1 MTQFTDLMGITIETG
16 DAWLDRKL
24 NSHIC
29 YKGGGNT
36 TTTQL
41 PKWAEQQFQSYGR
54 DVQAAARSGE
64 LENVEGFNEDQQRA
78 QQLGR
83 DAAGQ
88 QGQTAGAAA
97 TAQQQALTGTG
108 LFGAQDFTAQ
118 RDALSGQARE
128 ALGLGLQ
135 GQDAGAAARGT
146 LGSARG
152 QAARARAQ
160 EGAAVDLA
168 GKFANLEQQDLAARR
183 GAQQSAVGQTGAVQQ
198 AQGAAAQTLGQVG
211 QQGQQQAQREADAT
225 FQGLQRQGQLLG
237 TVKAGAGSQVSQGG
251 GK

>member
-36 TTTQL
+36 TTTRL
-41 PKWAEQQFQSYGR
+41 PAWAEQQFQSYGR
-54 DVQAAARSGE
+54 DVQAAANSGQ
-64 LENVEGFNEDQQRA
+64 LDNVEGFTADQQRA
-78 QQLGR
+78 QELARQ
-83 DAAGQ
+83 AAGQ
-88 QGQTAGAAA
+88 QTTTAGAA
-97 TAQQQALTGTG
+97 TQAQQDALTGSG
-108 LFGAQDFTAQ
+108 LFGARDLSAQ
-118 RDALSGQARE
+118 KAALSGQARE

-168 GKFANLEQQDLAARR
+168 GKFADLESQDLAARR
-183 GAQQSAVGQTGAVQQ
+183 GASQSAVGQTGAVQG
-198 AQGAAAQTLGQVG
+198 AQGAAASTLAQSG
-211 QQGQQQAQREADAT
+211 QAQQTQAQKQADAT

-237 TVKAGAGSQVSQGG
+237 TVNQGAGRESTQGG